1 MPLIRQ
7 LPDDRMASCFLVTG
21 RRSTVSAPAAT
32 AAPSSRLSSS
42 STYKP
47 IFSSLTALPRN
58 ASASAASSIS
68 RKFFAPSSAF
78 LLLSDF
84 SSAVREPSPDGYTC
98 SRKPSIPSCRLSSGR
113 HFCPEGSVSSVSALC
128 SSNGL
133 ALLSACRAG
142 KADGPVCIWSAN
154 RLTIC
159 LSSSLLS
166 RSIASFV

>member
-1 MPLIRQ
+1 MPQIRQ
-7 LPDDRMASCFLVTG
+7 LPDVRTASCFLVTG

-32 AAPSSRLSSS
+32 AAPSSRLSSA

-58 ASASAASSIS
+58 ASASAASPIS
-68 RKFFAPSSAF
+68 RKFSAPSSAS
-78 LLLSDF
+78 LLLSDS
-84 SSAVREPSPDGYTC
+84 SSAARQSSPDGCTC
-98 SRKPSIPSCRLSSGR
+98 SQNPPISSYRLSSGR
-113 HFCPEGSVSSVSALC
+113 LICPEGSVSSVSALC

-133 ALLSACRAG
+133 APLSACRAG
-142 KADGPVCIWSAN
+142 RADGPVCIWSAN